1 MRLYLVLGWLIFS
14 ATALAQPLTGLNFNY
29 WYDPQSEISAFG
41 RVVNEE
47 GRISLYFEFEN
58 KSTTSSI
65 SQYQLLGEQRE
76 SYTQRQGIPLTIDTL
91 QFIKTGEKRS
101 LHFSFDIPPKPWL
114 AVFKIK
120 HKVTQKS
127 WTYFYPIE
135 AIYPVDG
142 WLEESEGRPVTQRFL
157 SLGNSYRLKNKSNKK
172 VTVSYY
178 QNEFKPAYPPFAE
191 TGKSDQFL
199 FYDSVFTLE
208 SEDVFKPV
216 REGLYL
222 FQTDTSS
229 AKGFSYVA
237 KDKAYPRYNRLQ
249 QLKEPMV
256 FVTTQDEFNQLQ
268 SAAEDKA
275 RFDKVILDFTRD
287 KERAKIFMRNYFR
300 RVELANSYFSSYKE
314 GWKTDRGMI
323 YMIFGL
329 PDEVSRNGGNEVWYY
344 RALSTRFTFVK
355 NGSVYDPY
363 NYVLLRDNRFA
374 ESWYSTIDL
383 WRKSRF

>member
-91 QFIKTGEKRS
+91 QFIQTGEKRS
-101 LHFSFDIPPKPWL
+101 LHFSFDIPTKPWL

-191 TGKSDQFL
+191 NGKSDQFL

-208 SEDVFKPV
+208 SEDIFKPV

-249 QLKEPMV
+249 QLKDPMV